1 MHVSQAELH
10 MRSCTAR
17 VGGRVGPIAGREA
30 GYAVPLGARADRG
43 SRARRLQTTH
53 MDAAEVRPEQTPN
66 GAHMDIGAHGDLSTL
81 HWVQS
86 EPSAHPDFLS
96 CEVTY
101 GAAAAAPPP
110 AAAQTRAADRPSAY
124 QSPRLLMPERLA
136 LAC

>member
-1 MHVSQAELH
+1 
-10 MRSCTAR
+10 
-17 VGGRVGPIAGREA
+17 
-30 GYAVPLGARADRG
+30 
-43 SRARRLQTTH
+43 

-110 AAAQTRAADRPSAY
+110 AAAQTRAADRPSAC